1 MSNNNEKKL
10 SRGRDSIDNVKYKA
24 KKKTRLFSYKIDGKV
39 VKNIYYQNG
48 AFSCKILLVNKNVWL
63 KAVVT
68 AQAAKCSRPDVV
80 MTFLG
85 RSRVG
90 SRPTT

>member
-1 MSNNNEKKL
+1 M
-10 SRGRDSIDNVKYKA
+10 DN
-24 KKKTRLFSYKIDGKV
+24 
-39 VKNIYYQNG
+39 
-48 AFSCKILLVNKNVWL
+48 
-63 KAVVT
+63 T